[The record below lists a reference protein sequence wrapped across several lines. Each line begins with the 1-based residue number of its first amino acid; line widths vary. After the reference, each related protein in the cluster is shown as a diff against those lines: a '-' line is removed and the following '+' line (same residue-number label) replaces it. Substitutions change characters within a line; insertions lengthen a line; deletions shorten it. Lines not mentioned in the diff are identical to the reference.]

1 MNRENNLELEEGI
14 VPQDFADAYEKE
26 RALLLEL
33 EFEQALEE
41 AKSSHSKRSFR
52 TKKIEK
58 RTRTRSTCPFGSF
71 RTK

>member
-41 AKSSHSKRSFR
+41 AKAP
-52 TKKIEK
+52 I
-58 RTRTRSTCPFGSF
+58 
-71 RTK
+71 